1 MVTLLHD
8 ERQQQLMTGEP
19 RESIWSVSKGVK
31 HVYFALFIGQFSVS
45 TMWTVAQG
53 VESVAALWHDLS
65 ALAITVAAVS
75 MVLTETGRYVM
86 VLAAAFEEWREK
98 RRQEQIARAVAER
111 LHEND
116 AEWEAWLQR
125 RTQAEQRGEPFEEP
139 SPSARRRATELP
151 QQ

>member
-8 ERQQQLMTGEP
+8 ERQQQRVTGEP
-19 RESIWSVSKGVK
+19 RESIWSVSRGVK
-31 HVYFALFIGQFSVS
+31 HVYFALFIGQFSVG

-53 VESVAALWHDLS
+53 VESVAAPWHDLS

-116 AEWEAWLQR
+116 AEWEAWNQR
-125 RTQAEQRGEPFEEP
+125 RVQAEQRGEPFEEP
-139 SPSARRRATELP
+139 LPSERRRATELP